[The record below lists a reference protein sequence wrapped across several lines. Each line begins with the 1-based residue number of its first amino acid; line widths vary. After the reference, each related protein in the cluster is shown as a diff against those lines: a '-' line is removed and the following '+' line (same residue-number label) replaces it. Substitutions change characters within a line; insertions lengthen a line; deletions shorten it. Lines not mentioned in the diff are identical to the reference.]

1 MRSLC
6 DWAGERAPADL
17 AGLLCSDP
25 LLNESVYAR
34 LRDARKRYPDSGRA
48 ELAAAFNRLFT
59 DTDRRVRRGAAQ
71 AAGDLGL
78 PFESLI
84 ALIDDREASVRSAAI
99 TTARLLPLVNAAPR
113 ILSRLDDD
121 DPDVRVAS
129 ALTLV
134 ALHPIQRPLVE
145 RQLAGEDCAW
155 VKRRL
160 ELSLP
165 VAKK

>member
-1 MRSLC
+1 
-6 DWAGERAPADL
+6 PA
-17 AGLLCSDP
+17 
-25 LLNESVYAR
+25 
-34 LRDARKRYPDSGRA
+34 SGRA

-59 DTDRRVRRGAAQ
+59 DTDRRLRRGAAM

-99 TTARLLPLVNAAPR
+99 AAARALPLANAAPR
-113 ILSRLDDD
+113 IISRLDDD
-121 DPDVRVAS
+121 DPDVRVAA

-134 ALHPIQRPLVE
+134 ALRPMQRPVVE

-165 VAKK
+165 VAGK